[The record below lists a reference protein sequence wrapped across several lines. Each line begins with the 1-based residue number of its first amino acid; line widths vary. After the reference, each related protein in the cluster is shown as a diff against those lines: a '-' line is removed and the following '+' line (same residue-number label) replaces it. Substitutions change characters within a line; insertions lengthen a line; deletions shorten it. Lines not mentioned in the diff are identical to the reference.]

1 MIPNWEERKSG
12 ENLYVFA
19 KAMGKLMGKSL
30 TSSLELR
37 GPRPDPEEAVII
49 NKLPNKNLTIPDNV
63 ICSYDVMI
71 AIDLECIDFNEN
83 PVVVSFAKQLIRDIF
98 RAARDGKIFL
108 KNRK

>member
-12 ENLYVFA
+12 SNLYVFA

-30 TSSLELR
+30 TTTLELR
-37 GPRPDPEEAVII
+37 GPRPDQPRPEEPVII

-83 PVVVSFAKQLIRDIF
+83 PVVVSFAKQLIRDVF
-98 RAARDGKIFL
+98 RAARDC
-108 KNRK
+108 KNS